1 MASNS
6 NYYQFREAK
15 VVIALELMKRGWK
28 IFGYSPMESD
38 PYTDYYSPAYWD
50 GIATYNGYV
59 LVVDDNTARN
69 SGRQIKQYVSGD
81 FIELSEKARKTID
94 KLKEIRQ
101 DRGAT
106 ESEENT
112 AKEKIRIIMAK
123 MEGEKKSGYQVV
135 DVYPTYQKNPG
146 RSSWHVEK
154 DGVIIDKGNG
164 IGKFSALH
172 WFDKEKCERD
182 IKCSSTDS
190 YTFQRATEQ
199 LETYKNLSKWL
210 ERIDSAAGKRIGGNG
225 KAYTMEVVN
234 TVEYKHKNVVVP
246 ADGSLRDG
254 QLFEVVSSFNYGVS
268 KGYVYKIHENEG
280 VNGKKWYIAYRMNK
294 NLTKELTGMANRAN
308 SWWIDEA
315 KFNKWIEKGAL
326 RYVKLAD
333 KVEPVT
339 VQKVVKKPAKT
350 A

>member
-6 NYYQFREAK
+6 NYYQFQDAK
-15 VVIALELMKRGWK
+15 VVIAHELMKRGWK
-28 IFGYSPMESD
+28 VFGYHAMESD

-59 LVVDDNTARN
+59 LVVDNSNARY
-69 SGRQIKQYVSGD
+69 SGREIKQYVSGD
-81 FIELSEKARKTID
+81 FVELSEKVRKTIE
-94 KLKEIRQ
+94 KLREIRQ

-106 ESEENT
+106 ESEEET
-112 AKEKIRIIMAK
+112 AKEKIKVLMAK
-123 MEGEKKSGYQVV
+123 YEGDKKSGYQVI
-135 DVYPTYQKNPG
+135 DVYPVYQKNPG

-164 IGKFSALH
+164 IGKFSVLH
-172 WFDKEKCERD
+172 WFDKEDCECAMRTE
-182 IKCSSTDS
+182 SPES
-190 YTFQRATEQ
+190 YSFRHAAEQ
-199 LETYKNLSKWL
+199 LGVYKNLSKWL

-246 ADGSLRDG
+246 ADGEIRDG
-254 QLFEVVSSFNYGVS
+254 QLFEVVSSFNYGIE
-268 KGYVYKIHENEG
+268 KGYVYKIHEN
-280 VNGKKWYIAYRMNK
+280 VADGKKWYIAYRMNK

-308 SWWIDEA
+308 TWWIDET

-326 RYVKLAD
+326 RFVKLAD
-333 KVEPVT
+333 KVEPIT
-339 VQKVVKKPAKT
+339 VQKVVKKPVKT